1 MAKSLQEWVEGDVS
15 KLRGQSVRW
24 LSERHFF
31 RDPMRPIY
39 SDPDYFFSPADGIII
54 YQKTVEPD
62 QPLVEI
68 KGCNYSLK
76 EAMRD
81 PGYAHESLVIGI
93 FMTFYDVHVNR
104 IPYAGVVSHK
114 ELEPV
119 ASYNRPML
127 PMEESI
133 VNDLRVDHD
142 HAVYLHENQRVLNRI
157 DSWELGLSYYLL
169 QIADYDVNSIT
180 PFDMGPHRTY
190 NQNER
195 FSQIRFGSQVDLII
209 PLSDRHQ
216 FHPVHVEG
224 THVEAGVDTL
234 LTITKTD
241 V

>member
-1 MAKSLQEWVEGDVS
+1 MAKELQKWVEEDVS
-15 KLRGQSVRW
+15 EVRGRSVRW

-39 SDPDYFFSPADGIII
+39 SDPHYFFSPADGIII
-54 YQKTVEPD
+54 YQKTVQPD

-68 KGCNYSLK
+68 KGRNYSLR
-76 EAMRD
+76 EAMRTPD
-81 PGYAHESLVIGI
+81 YSHESLVIGI

-104 IPYAGVVSHK
+104 IPYAGIVCHK

-119 ASYNRPML
+119 ESYNRPML
-127 PMEESI
+127 PI

-142 HAVYLHENQRVLNRI
+142 HAAYLHENQRVLNRI
-157 DSWELGLSYYLL
+157 YAWELGLSYYLL

-180 PFDMGPHRTY
+180 PFAMGAHRTY

-195 FSQIRFGSQVDLII
+195 FSQIRFGSQIDLII
-209 PLSDRHQ
+209 PLSDR
-216 FHPVHVEG
+216 FDFETVHKEG

-234 LTITKTD
+234 LKLTEKD
-241 V
+241 P